1 MPTAAEKALVK
12 IAMNEYAV
20 GDVAGALALADPLI
34 RWDDRAL
41 DSDGE
46 LIWGQE
52 DVLTHIADWMDGW
65 DDYSA
70 TVEEIRPEGDRFVAI
85 YTEQGIDASTGFP
98 AEQRR
103 AAAIKVE
110 RGAIVL
116 WARYLTESEAV
127 GAAHAGTGVDRF

>member
-1 MPTAAEKALVK
+1 MGTAAEAALVK

-20 GDVAGALALADPLI
+20 GDIAGALALADPLI

-46 LIWGQE
+46 LVWGQE
-52 DVLTHIADWMDGW
+52 DVLKHIADWIDGW

-70 TVEEIRPEGDRFVAI
+70 TVEEIREEGDRFVVL
-85 YTEQGIDASTGFP
+85 YTEHGIDRATGMSREHP
-98 AEQRR
+98 R

-110 RGAIVL
+110 RGAIVA
-116 WARYLTESEAV
+116 WARFLTETEAV
-127 GAAHAGTGVDRF
+127 GAAHAGGEDRF

>member
-1 MPTAAEKALVK
+1 VGAAAEAALVK

-20 GDVAGALALADPLI
+20 GDVVGALALADPLI

-52 DVLTHIADWMDGW
+52 DVLEHVADWIDGW
-65 DDYSA
+65 DEYSA
-70 TVEEIRPEGDRFVAI
+70 KIEDIRQEGDRFVVV
-85 YTEQGIDASTGFP
+85 YTEYGIDRPTGM
-98 AEQRR
+98 AREHHR

-110 RGAIVL
+110 RGAIVA
-116 WARYLTESEAV
+116 WARYLSETEAV
-127 GAAHAGTGVDRF
+127 GAAQAGSGDRF

>member
-41 DSDGE
+41 DADGE
-46 LIWGQE
+46 LVWGQE

-65 DDYSA
+65 DAYGA

-85 YTEQGIDASTGFP
+85 YTEQGVDASTGFTV
-98 AEQRR
+98 EQRR

-127 GAAHAGTGVDRF
+127 GAAQAGSGVDRF

>member
-1 MPTAAEKALVK
+1 MPSAAEEALVK

-41 DSDGE
+41 DADGE

-65 DDYSA
+65 DAYGA
-70 TVEEIRPEGDRFVAI
+70 TVEEIRAEGDRFVAV
-85 YTEQGIDASTGFP
+85 YTEEGIDGDTGM
-98 AEQRR
+98 QVQHRR

-110 RGAIVL
+110 RGVIVL
-116 WARYLTESEAV
+116 WARYLSESEAV
-127 GAAHAGTGVDRF
+127 GAAQAGSGVDRF

>member
-1 MPTAAEKALVK
+1 VGTAAEAALVK

-52 DVLTHIADWMDGW
+52 DVLEHIAGW
-65 DDYSA
+65 IDSWDEYSA
-70 TVEEIRPEGDRFVAI
+70 TVEEIREEGDRYVVV
-85 YTEQGIDASTGFP
+85 YTEHGIDRATGMSR
-98 AEQRR
+98 EHHR

-110 RGAIVL
+110 RGAIVI
-116 WARYLTESEAV
+116 WARYLSETEAV
-127 GAAHAGTGVDRF
+127 GAAQAGGVDRF